1 MPRKHPAFFE
11 RHYETADELWL
22 AVSPIS
28 KVSDG
33 PEDLIYRGQADA
45 RWPLVPS
52 ILRPRQQP
60 PRVSHPEMV
69 DASEMVFYEILMLNE
84 FARHC
89 DSIGIA
95 VPNDSPGFRRDVIEA
110 QTADRY
116 FKEPSLWPNPEV
128 LDLMAMAQHHGVPT
142 RLLDWTTK
150 PFTSLYFAASS
161 ALANFNSWVAEQR
174 LAIWVMNRSGLG
186 LHQQIRLHTSP
197 GVVSK
202 HLAAQGGLFSIHPHS
217 GSRHGEFEVHGL
229 ENYFD
234 DTPPPL
240 FKLTLPVFESA
251 RLLRLCCRAGF
262 SGAEIYPTPDGAGKA
277 VLDGLNIEA
286 ARHHWNTNEVLVR
299 L

>member
-1 MPRKHPAFFE
+1 MARKHPAFVE

-45 RWPLVPS
+45 QWPLVPS

-60 PRVSHPEMV
+60 PRVPHPEMV

-116 FKEPSLWPNPEV
+116 LKEPSLWPNPEV

-150 PFTSLYFAASS
+150 PFASLYFAASS
-161 ALANFNSWVAEQR
+161 ALANFSSWVAEQR
-174 LAIWVMNRSGLG
+174 LAIWVMNRSWLG

-217 GSRHGEFEVHGL
+217 GSRHGKFEVHGL

-234 DTPPPL
+234 DIPSPL

-251 RLLRLCCRAGF
+251 RLLRLCCKAGF
-262 SGAEIYPTPDGAGKA
+262 SGSEIYPTPDGAGKA

-286 ARHHWNTNEVLVR
+286 AGHHWNIKEVLVR
-299 L
+299 S